1 MEQHIWKGFVMN
13 IQKFI
18 ARRKELGFSQ
28 SELAKGICTQATIS
42 KFENGG
48 KMISTK
54 ILTQLCQR
62 LGLSLSD
69 IFPGPVD
76 RDSKLL
82 EKLHQAEFNL
92 ITMEYEDVAATLS
105 EISMDQMD
113 DDDTKME
120 YLFIKGYLFA
130 LSDYPTS
137 DAVFCFDQILNG
149 LDEEHQTIFSQLAYV
164 GLGIAYEHEK
174 NFERADFY
182 FSKMPQQ
189 LQSKR
194 MYGVDDIWKTLTML
208 FYTGNY
214 YSYRE
219 DFVTG
224 NMLLQSLIHMSSKRH
239 VTFYV
244 ARAQFRLARNFE
256 GQHVKQAVINETI
269 RDAYAFAKFNG
280 NQKLISRIERY
291 QHQYKTK

>member
-1 MEQHIWKGFVMN
+1 MN
-13 IQKFI
+13 IEKFI

-54 ILTQLCQR
+54 ILTKLCQR

-76 RDSKLL
+76 RDSELL

-92 ITMEYEDVAATLS
+92 ITMEYQKVAATLS
-105 EISMDQMD
+105 GMSTTQMN

-164 GLGIAYEHEK
+164 GMGIAYEHEE

-182 FSKMPQQ
+182 FSKMPRLLANYPSQ
-189 LQSKR
+189 
-194 MYGVDDIWKTLTML
+194 DADIDNIWKTLTLL

-214 YSYRE
+214 YSYRN
-219 DFVTG
+219 DFETG
-224 NMLLQSLIHMSSKRH
+224 NKLLKTLIKISSQQH

-244 ARAQFRLARNFE
+244 ARAKFRLARNFKT
-256 GQHVKQAVINETI
+256 QHVAGRLVDEAIQ
-269 RDAYAFAKFNG
+269 DAYAFARFNN
-280 NQKLISRIERY
+280 NQRLIARINDY
-291 QHQYKTK
+291 QQN